1 MLQTSLHSAP
11 SGEDA
16 GRTLSALDLYLLLK
30 RRWLAFLI
38 PFVVVSVIGLIAVLL
53 WPARYL
59 AEGKLLVESQQIP
72 SDLVKATVSTLASE
86 RIQVIEQRINT
97 RENLLTIANKY
108 GLTGGWKERLSGTEV
123 VDFMRQRLSIKPL
136 ELKIPARQNNRQAI
150 AFTVGFEYENAV
162 IATRVANDL
171 VTMILNE
178 DVKTR
183 TNYAAETTKFL
194 EREAKKLEG
203 NLDTIGLKISEL
215 KRREALGLPS
225 RDVNPN
231 EAQLAA
237 LKGELVQ
244 KSSIYSPN
252 HPDIKSLKARV
263 EAMEKTVGPV
273 AQQEQQQE
281 LGLDALLRQQE
292 ALQKEV
298 DATNVKL
305 SAARLGESLER
316 GQQSERLEVIEQP
329 SLPQKPVAPNRPK
342 LMIMVL
348 AAAAAL
354 GGGLVFLLENLDGTI
369 RRTADLGTLL
379 PAELL
384 VTIPYIATQSET
396 KRQASL
402 RRNAIIVTA
411 SVALVAVVTAVFF
424 LPIDELWAALLNRFS
439 N

>member
-1 MLQTSLHSAP
+1 MLQTSMHSAH
-11 SGEDA
+11 SDDDA
-16 GRTLSALDLYLLLK
+16 GGKLSVFDLYLLLK

-38 PFVVVSVIGLIAVLL
+38 PFVTVSVIGSVAVML

-59 AEGKLLVESQQIP
+59 SEGKLLVESQQIP

-97 RENLLTIANKY
+97 RENLLSIANKY
-108 GLTGGWKERLSGTEV
+108 GMTGGWKERLSGTEV
-123 VDFMRQRLSIKPL
+123 VDFMRQRLLIKPL

-171 VTMILNE
+171 VTMILSE

-203 NLDTIGLKISEL
+203 SLDAIGLKISEL
-215 KRREALGLPS
+215 KRREALGLPN

-237 LKGELVQ
+237 LKAELIQ
-244 KSSIYSPN
+244 KSSIFSAN

-281 LGLDALLRQQE
+281 LGLDALTRQQE

-298 DATNVKL
+298 DVTNLKL

-329 SLPQKPVAPNRPK
+329 SLPEKPVAPNRPK
-342 LMIMVL
+342 LLAMVL

-354 GGGLVFLLENLDGTI
+354 GAGLVFLLENLDGTI
-369 RRTADLGTLL
+369 RRSADLSGLL

-384 VTIPYIATQSET
+384 VTIPYIATNAEI

-402 RRNAIIVTA
+402 RKTAIIATIAVVLIAAIVA
-411 SVALVAVVTAVFF
+411 SVL
-424 LPIDELWAALLNRFS
+424 LPIDQLWAALLNRFS